1 MKLNIQ
7 TASSLL
13 QGVIQ
18 SIATLDLK
26 PFRRSLMLIRLH
38 AVFRI
43 GGSRGG
49 AERMSQRARSHFPSY
64 FLYYGI
70 LPQEDQ
76 TMGNRVVVFLSTY
89 RKGK

>member
-1 MKLNIQ
+1 M
-7 TASSLL
+7 SL
-13 QGVIQ
+13 
-18 SIATLDLK
+18 
-26 PFRRSLMLIRLH
+26 P
-38 AVFRI
+38 
-43 GGSRGG
+43 
-49 AERMSQRARSHFPSY
+49 ARSYFPSY

>member
-1 MKLNIQ
+1 
-7 TASSLL
+7 
-13 QGVIQ
+13 
-18 SIATLDLK
+18 
-26 PFRRSLMLIRLH
+26 
-38 AVFRI
+38 
-43 GGSRGG
+43 
-49 AERMSQRARSHFPSY
+49 MSQRARSHFPSY